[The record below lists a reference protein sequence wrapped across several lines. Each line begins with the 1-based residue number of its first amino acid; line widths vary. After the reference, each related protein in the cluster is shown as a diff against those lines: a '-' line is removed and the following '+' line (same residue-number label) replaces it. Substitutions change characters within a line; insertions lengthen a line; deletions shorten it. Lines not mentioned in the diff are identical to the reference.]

1 MRTTPSNSH
10 SSRHDP
16 VAGALAAD
24 RLSARAVVCFTMAA
38 AAPLTVV
45 AGLVP
50 TAYAVTGSLALP
62 AAFLIMGVVLALF
75 STGYVAMARH
85 MASAGA
91 LYTYISR
98 GLGRPAGVAAAWVA
112 LIAYNCLQTGLY
124 GAFGA
129 ALAPMLN
136 RWVGISPPW
145 WLLALA
151 AWTVVAV
158 LGVMHVDVNSGVLA
172 FLLWA
177 EITAI
182 LVLDL
187 TDLLHPATDMALE
200 TLSPAAALTSPG
212 LAPSLAIAAVGFVG
226 FESAATFSEESREPG
241 RTVPRATYATV
252 AIIAG
257 VFALSAWAMVVV
269 AGAGNIVETARQ
281 HGAETIFVLAGAH
294 WGSVVVD
301 IAQALFVTG
310 LLAAMISFHNTTAR
324 YAFALGRE
332 RLLPAAFGR
341 TRPRS
346 GAPLV
351 GSIAQSVLGL
361 AVIVT
366 YAIAGLDPLVDL
378 FYFVGTAGGF
388 GVLLLIF
395 VTSIAVIFYAA
406 RHAHGQA
413 LRQRL
418 ITLTPAA
425 MATGAL
431 ATIVSLISTNFATL
445 LGVPQDHWLV
455 HFVPQLYVN
464 VAALGVLYGLVLRS
478 VLPDMYAR
486 IGMGAKAA
494 LPSTPLN

>member
-1 MRTTPSNSH
+1 MRTTPSTSH

-16 VAGALAAD
+16 IAGALAAD
-24 RLSARAVVCFTMAA
+24 RLNARAIIFFTMSA

-50 TAYAVTGSLALP
+50 TAYAVTGSTVLP
-62 AAFLIMGVVLALF
+62 AAFLIMGVVLAAF

-85 MASAGA
+85 MPSAGA

-98 GLGRPAGVAAAWVA
+98 GLGRPAGVGAAWVA
-112 LIAYNCLQTGLY
+112 LIAYNCMQTGLY
-124 GAFGA
+124 GAVGS
-129 ALAPMLN
+129 ALTPMLY
-136 RWVGISPPW
+136 RWFGISPPW
-145 WLLALA
+145 WLIALA
-151 AWTVVAV
+151 AWALVAV
-158 LGVMHVDVNSGVLA
+158 LGVMRVGVNSRVLA
-172 FLLWA
+172 ILLVA
-177 EITAI
+177 EVTAI
-182 LVLDL
+182 LVLDV
-187 TDLLHPATDMALE
+187 TDLFHPAADMAVE
-200 TLSPAAALTSPG
+200 MLSPAVALTSPG
-212 LAPSLAIAAVGFVG
+212 LGPSLMIAAVGFVG

-257 VFALSAWAMVVV
+257 LYALSAWAMAV
-269 AGAGNIVETARQ
+269 AIGPGAIVETARRD
-281 HGAETIFVLAGAH
+281 GARTIFVLAAGH
-294 WGSVVVD
+294 WSSLMVD
-301 IAQALFVTG
+301 IVQVLFVTG
-310 LLAAMISFHNTTAR
+310 LVAAKVAFHGATAR

-366 YAIAGLDPLVDL
+366 YAVAGLDPLVDL

-395 VTSIAVIFYAA
+395 VTSIAVIYYFA
-406 RHAHGQA
+406 RHAHGQD

-418 ITLTPAA
+418 IRLTPAA
-425 MATGAL
+425 MAAGAL
-431 ATIVSLISTNFATL
+431 ATIMWLISSNFAAL

-455 HFVPQLYVN
+455 TFVPQLYVT
-464 VAALGVLYGLVLRS
+464 VAALGVQYGVFLRW
-478 VLPDMYAR
+478 LQPNMYAR